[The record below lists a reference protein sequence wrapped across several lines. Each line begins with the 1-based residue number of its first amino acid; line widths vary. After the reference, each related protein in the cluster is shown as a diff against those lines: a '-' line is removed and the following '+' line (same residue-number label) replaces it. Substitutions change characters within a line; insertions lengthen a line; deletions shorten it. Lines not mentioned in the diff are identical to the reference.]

1 MPRRHAPP
9 NPKARRPEKAGAN
22 MQLGDQQASS
32 NVEDRRGMRI
42 GGGLGVG
49 GLVIAVIAYFLG
61 FDPGTI
67 LNVAEQV
74 APQADTREAP
84 KGAPADEMGQ
94 FISKVLGSTEVVWGK
109 IFQQSNNQYRAPTL
123 VLYDGQVRSAC
134 GTGQSA
140 AGPFYCPGDEKLY
153 IDLAFFRD
161 LRTGFRSP
169 GDFAQAYVI
178 AHEVG
183 HHVQKL
189 TGTFQK
195 LEATRG
201 HASQAEINRT
211 SVRMELQ
218 ADCYSAVWGH
228 YAGTMNQLDSGDIA
242 EALNAAT
249 AIGDDRLQKQTQ
261 GHIVPEAF
269 THGSSEQ
276 RVRWFKRGM
285 DSGRMQDCDT
295 FSSNSL

>member
-1 MPRRHAPP
+1 M
-9 NPKARRPEKAGAN
+9 K
-22 MQLGDQQASS
+22 LGDQQASS
-32 NVEDRRGMRI
+32 NVEDRRGMGMV

-49 GLVIAVIAYFLG
+49 GVVIAVIAYFLG
-61 FDPGTI
+61 FDPSAV

-74 APQADTREAP
+74 VPQRETREVG

-94 FISKVLGSTEVVWGK
+94 FVSKVLGSTETVWGK
-109 IFQQSNNQYRAPTL
+109 AFQQANTQYRAPTL
-123 VLYDGQVRSAC
+123 VLFDGQVRSAC
-134 GTGQSA
+134 GLGQSA
-140 AGPFYCPGDEKLY
+140 MGPFYCPGDEKLY

-161 LRTGFRSP
+161 LKTRFNAP

-189 TGTFQK
+189 TGAFQK
-195 LEATRG
+195 MEAARG
-201 HASQAEINRT
+201 RVSQAEHNQM

-218 ADCYSAVWGH
+218 ADCYAGVWGH
-228 YAGTMNQLDSGDIA
+228 HAGTMNQLDSGDIA

-249 AIGDDRLQKQTQ
+249 AIGDDRLQKQSQ
-261 GHIVPEAF
+261 GRVVPESF

-285 DSGRMQDCDT
+285 DSGRPKDCDS
-295 FSSNSL
+295 FSANSL

>member
-1 MPRRHAPP
+1 
-9 NPKARRPEKAGAN
+9 
-22 MQLGDQQASS
+22 
-32 NVEDRRGMRI
+32 
-42 GGGLGVG
+42 
-49 GLVIAVIAYFLG
+49 
-61 FDPGTI
+61 
-67 LNVAEQV
+67 
-74 APQADTREAP
+74 
-84 KGAPADEMGQ
+84 MGQ
-94 FISKVLGSTEVVWGK
+94 FVSKVLGSTEVVWGK

-161 LRTGFRSP
+161 LQARFRAP

-195 LEATRG
+195 VEAARG
-201 HASQAEINRT
+201 RASQAETNRT

-218 ADCYSAVWGH
+218 ADCYSGVWGH
-228 YAGTMNQLDSGDIA
+228 YASTMNQLDSGDIA

-261 GHIVPEAF
+261 GHVVPESF

-276 RVRWFKRGM
+276 RVRWFKTGFENGDMNR
-285 DSGRMQDCDT
+285 CDT
-295 FSSNSL
+295 FGAKTL

>member
-1 MPRRHAPP
+1 
-9 NPKARRPEKAGAN
+9 
-22 MQLGDQQASS
+22 MQLDEQQASS
-32 NVEDRRGMRI
+32 NVEDRRGMGMI

-49 GLVIAVIAYFLG
+49 GIVIALVAYFLG
-61 FDPGTI
+61 FDPTTVI
-67 LNVAEQV
+67 NVAEQV
-74 APQADTREAP
+74 APQRDTREAP
-84 KGAPADEMGQ
+84 KGAPVDEMGQ
-94 FISKVLGSTEVVWGK
+94 FVAKVLGSTEVVWGK
-109 IFQQSNNQYRAPTL
+109 IFQESKSQYRPPTL
-123 VLYDGQVRSAC
+123 VLYDGQVRSTC
-134 GTGQSA
+134 GTAQSA
-140 AGPFYCPGDEKLY
+140 MGPFYCEGDEKLY
-153 IDLAFFRD
+153 LDLSFFRD
-161 LRTGFRSP
+161 LQTRFGAP

-195 LEATRG
+195 IEAARG
-201 HASQAEINRT
+201 RGSQADANQT

-218 ADCYSAVWGH
+218 ADCYAGVWGNR
-228 YAGTMNQLDSGDIA
+228 AGTMNQLQSGDIA

-261 GHIVPEAF
+261 GRVAPESF

-285 DSGRMQDCDT
+285 DSGRPKDCDT
-295 FSSNSL
+295 FSASSL

>member
-1 MPRRHAPP
+1 
-9 NPKARRPEKAGAN
+9 
-22 MQLGDQQASS
+22 MQLGDQQASG
-32 NVEDRRGMRI
+32 NVEDRRGMGLV

-49 GLVIAVIAYFLG
+49 GIVIAVVAYFLG
-61 FDPGTI
+61 FDPGAV

-74 APQADTREAP
+74 VPQHETREAP

-94 FISKVLGSTEVVWGK
+94 FVSKILGSTEDVWGR
-109 IFQQSNNQYRAPTL
+109 IFQQSKGQYRPPTL

-134 GTGQSA
+134 GMGQSA
-140 AGPFYCPGDEKLY
+140 MGPFYCFGDEKVY

-161 LRTGFRSP
+161 LQTRFRAP

-189 TGTFQK
+189 TGTLQK
-195 LEATRG
+195 IEAAR
-201 HASQAEINRT
+201 ASQAESNRT

-218 ADCYSAVWGH
+218 ADCYAGVWGYH
-228 YAGTMNQLDSGDIA
+228 AATKNQLDPGDVA

-261 GHIVPEAF
+261 GRVVPESF
-269 THGSSEQ
+269 THGTSEQ

-285 DSGRMQDCDT
+285 DSGRPKDCDT
-295 FSSNSL
+295 FSASPL

>member
-1 MPRRHAPP
+1 
-9 NPKARRPEKAGAN
+9 
-22 MQLGDQQASS
+22 MQLDDQQASS
-32 NVEDRRGMRI
+32 NVEDRRGIGMV

-49 GLVIAVIAYFLG
+49 AIVIGLVAYFLG
-61 FDPGTI
+61 FDPGAVM
-67 LNVAEQV
+67 NVAEQV
-74 APQADTREAP
+74 APQRETREAP

-94 FISKVLGSTEVVWGK
+94 FVAKILGSTEVVWGK
-109 IFQQSNNQYRAPTL
+109 IFQESKSQYRPPTL

-134 GTGQSA
+134 GMAQSA
-140 AGPFYCPGDEKLY
+140 VGPFYCPGDEKLY
-153 IDLAFFRD
+153 LDVAFFRD
-161 LRTGFRSP
+161 LQTRFHAP

-189 TGTFQK
+189 TGTFQQI
-195 LEATRG
+195 EAARG
-201 HASQAEINRT
+201 RGSQTEMNQI

-218 ADCYSAVWGH
+218 ADCYAGVWGH
-228 YAGTMNQLDSGDIA
+228 YAGTMNQLESGDIA

-261 GHIVPEAF
+261 GRVVPESF

-285 DSGRMQDCDT
+285 DSGRPKDCDT
-295 FSSNSL
+295 FSAGSL